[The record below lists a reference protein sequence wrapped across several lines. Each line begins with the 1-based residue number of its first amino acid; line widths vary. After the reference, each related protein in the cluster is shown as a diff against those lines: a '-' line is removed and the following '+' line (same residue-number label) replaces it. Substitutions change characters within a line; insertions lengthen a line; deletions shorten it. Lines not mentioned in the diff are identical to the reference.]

1 VAQAFQAVQA
11 QAKACGY
18 RKLLIECNLVLKVLV
33 FSSLPLDGGGLGGGG
48 KIIN

>member
-18 RKLLIECNLVLKVLV
+18 RKLLIDCDSVLR
-33 FSSLPLDGGGLGGGG
+33 LPGLPPD
-48 KIIN
+48 KKNPR